1 MRRALPLSL
10 LCAAACA
17 AGGGMAPPGVPISA
31 MRPDDRVVLGDF
43 TFVRAVAA
51 AFDRVYVVYDQDI
64 GIWDPIAQT
73 WEVPRRAPNP
83 GVLRD
88 AFAALVDPLD
98 QSVWIATRSGWVRY
112 SPETD
117 MWERGTL
124 TGTVQA
130 MGIDPQEPI
139 GGPWLRTAT
148 GWVQQGRAGPAMPG
162 TPPRTLRLAPS
173 VEDAMRAMPQLRAL
187 GATIA
192 IGPGLRPG
200 RLTAAAPAADGRGW
214 FLGTSTIGLLWSD
227 MVAMRPEPLP
237 LGIDGEQVG
246 AIARVGDGLWV
257 VTDADV
263 VGRLPAVTYLPEA
276 LGRSTPLQGAELAL
290 PFSAARALL
299 PGDRRLWI
307 GTDRGLVE
315 APLDGGRPTLR
326 GEGSGLPVPQVTALA
341 QWGDRIAIG
350 TSRGLALLDNGTLS
364 RAAPGLIVPIHAL
377 LARRDT
383 LWVASAIGLGTLLDG
398 DTTVRVSTGWREAV
412 GGSMQVLGVGYVG
425 DTLVAMTPERL
436 LWRDP
441 LGGAWTAG
449 PLLTAGVGRLRVM
462 APTATG
468 VWVGGDRGASLV
480 QITIG
485 PIRTLMV
492 GRELPAPVTAMVAGD
507 RYLWFG
513 TLAGLVRFTVV
524 PW

>member
-1 MRRALPLSL
+1 
-10 LCAAACA
+10 
-17 AGGGMAPPGVPISA
+17 
-31 MRPDDRVVLGDF
+31 
-43 TFVRAVAA
+43 
-51 AFDRVYVVYDQDI
+51 
-64 GIWDPIAQT
+64 
-73 WEVPRRAPNP
+73 
-83 GVLRD
+83 
-88 AFAALVDPLD
+88 
-98 QSVWIATRSGWVRY
+98 
-112 SPETD
+112 
-117 MWERGTL
+117 
-124 TGTVQA
+124 
-130 MGIDPQEPI
+130 
-139 GGPWLRTAT
+139 
-148 GWVQQGRAGPAMPG
+148 MPG
-162 TPPRTLRLAPS
+162 APPRTLRLAPS
-173 VEDAMRAMPQLRAL
+173 VEDALRAMPQLRAL

-214 FLGTSTIGLLWSD
+214 FLGTSTVGLLWSD
-227 MVAMRPEPLP
+227 MIGMQPEPLT
-237 LGIDGEQVG
+237 LGIGGEQVG
-246 AIARVGDGLWV
+246 ALARVGDGLWV
-257 VTDADV
+257 VTDADA
-263 VGRLPAVTYLPEA
+263 VGRVPTVTYLPET
-276 LGRSTPLQGAELAL
+276 LGRSTALQGGAELAL
-290 PFSAARALL
+290 PFNAARALL

-315 APLDGGRPTLR
+315 APLDGGRPRLR
-326 GEGSGLPVPQVTALA
+326 GEGSGRPYPQVTALA
-341 QWGDRIAIG
+341 QWGERIAIG
-350 TSRGLALLDNGTLS
+350 TSRGLALFDDGTLS

-383 LWVASAIGLGTLLDG
+383 LWVASAIGLGAMLDG

-462 APTATG
+462 ATTPAG

-480 QITIG
+480 QVTFG

-492 GRELPAPVTAMVAGD
+492 GRELPAPVTAILPGD

-524 PW
+524 NW